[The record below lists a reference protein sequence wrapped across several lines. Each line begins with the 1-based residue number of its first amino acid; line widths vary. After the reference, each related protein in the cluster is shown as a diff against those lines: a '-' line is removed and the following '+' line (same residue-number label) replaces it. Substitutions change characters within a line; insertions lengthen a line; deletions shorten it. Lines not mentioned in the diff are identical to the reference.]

1 MKWIVK
7 CLRNYANF
15 RGRARRREL
24 WLFLLFETVVILAL
38 GIAGN
43 RFWPAHVVMVVK
55 VFMLLLFLPL
65 LGVEVRRMHDIG
77 RSGWWVVAYWV
88 LAAVLHA
95 GDVLLQDRV
104 SDIELIGVLVQGGC
118 LLVLLGCFVQAG
130 DAGGNRY
137 GPDPKAEGT
146 DPCPRLQ
153 DNQPGTPEP
162 NKYGPDP
169 KAE

>member
-1 MKWIVK
+1 MKWI
-7 CLRNYANF
+7 LHAFRNYAVF

-24 WLFLLFETVVILAL
+24 WLFLLFETIVILFL
-38 GIAGN
+38 GIAG
-43 RFWPAHVVMVVK
+43 RMFWPTHAVTVAK

-77 RSGWWVVAYWV
+77 RSGWWVVAYWI
-88 LAAVLHA
+88 LAAALHA

-104 SDIELIGVLVQGGC
+104 TDIELIGVLVQGGC

-130 DAGGNRY
+130 DAGDNRY

-146 DPCPRLQ
+146 DLRPRPL
-153 DNQPGTPEP
+153 DN
-162 NKYGPDP
+162 
-169 KAE
+169 